1 VRPPEQFVAERRPLW
16 DELVTLCEHLRGRR
30 VRRASAAEV
39 DRLASLIRLVSGDL
53 ATSRRDYPG
62 SELPAYLQTLLTTA
76 QPLLYR
82 RASPGLGAL
91 PGFFAWGLPRRFR
104 QLAPYTAFAA
114 FCLAAG
120 TAAGWAA
127 VALRPDLV
135 GLLPAGFQASVDS
148 HHVGN
153 PLALSGQFSSQL
165 SAFIIQNNIRVA
177 ALACV
182 LGLFLGVPTVALL
195 LENGFMLGV
204 LASASHSAGLDL
216 QFWALIVPHGVIE
229 LTVICTAAGAGLS
242 LGDSLL
248 RPGLNSRAAALTL
261 AARPA
266 VELALGIS
274 CLLVVAGMIEGFVT
288 PSGLPPQLKLGVGA
302 LSGILL
308 YAWLLLAGRGRGP
321 GLRPGTPTP
330 GPVSSD
336 W

>member
-1 VRPPEQFVAERRPLW
+1 MRPAEEFVTERRPLW
-16 DELVTLCEHLRGRR
+16 DELVSLCDRLRGRR

-39 DRLASLIRLVSGDL
+39 DRLAALIRLVSGDL
-53 ATSRRDYPG
+53 ATTRRDYPG
-62 SELPAYLQTLLTTA
+62 SDLPAYLQTLLTTA

-82 RASPGLGAL
+82 RSSPGLGAL
-91 PGFFAWGLPRRFR
+91 PSFFARGLPRRFR

-114 FCLAAG
+114 LCLLAG

-135 GLLPAGFQASVDS
+135 GLLPAGFQASVAS
-148 HHVGN
+148 HHIGN

-182 LGLFLGVPTVALL
+182 LGLLLGVPTVALL

-204 LASASHSAGLDL
+204 LASASHAAGLDL

-248 RPGLNSRAAALTL
+248 RPGLASRSTALTQ

-266 VELALGIS
+266 VELALGIA
-274 CLLVVAGMIEGFVT
+274 CLLVVAGLIEGFVT
-288 PSGLPPQLKLGVGA
+288 PSGLAPELKLAVGA
-302 LSGILL
+302 GSGILL
-308 YAWLLLAGRGRGP
+308 YAWLLLGGRRGGRGP
-321 GLRPGTPTP
+321 SPDPVAA
-330 GPVSSD
+330 GPDSSY